1 MVIVSIL
8 WVMAQVQHKV
18 HQCFLRL
25 VIALTMVVAVA
36 VVVTVVVV
44 VVLT

>member
-8 WVMAQVQHKV
+8 WVMAQVQQKV

-25 VIALTMVVAVA
+25 VIALTMVVAV
-36 VVVTVVVV
+36 VVTVVVV